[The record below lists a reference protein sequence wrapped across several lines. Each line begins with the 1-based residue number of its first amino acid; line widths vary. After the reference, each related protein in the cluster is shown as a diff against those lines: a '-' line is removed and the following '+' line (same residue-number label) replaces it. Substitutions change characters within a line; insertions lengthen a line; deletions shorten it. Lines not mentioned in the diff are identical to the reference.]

1 MNGALSIAKTGLKA
15 QEVKMSTISNNLA
28 NVNTV
33 GFKRDRASFADL
45 HYRIERQPGAQ
56 EDIQNQ
62 IPNGTQI
69 GTGVRVAGTQKV
81 FTEGSYNTTGQ
92 DLDLAIMGKGFFQ
105 IERPTGEIAFT
116 RNGQFSMNSEGQIV
130 NSDGLPMV
138 PQIQVPQDAL
148 SVTVGSDGI
157 VMAKLAG
164 DAIPQQIGQIT
175 TVNFAN
181 AGGLESIGGNLFVQ
195 SASSGEPIEGIPNE
209 NGLGGIKQGTLEGSN
224 VAVVEEMVDMITTQ
238 RGYEMNTKVVSAVD
252 EMLRNVG
259 QTM

>member
-1 MNGALSIAKTGLKA
+1 MNGALSIAKTGLAA
-15 QEVKMSTISNNLA
+15 QELKMSTISNNLA

-45 HYRIERQPGAQ
+45 HYKIDRQPGAQ
-56 EDIQNQ
+56 EDLQNQ
-62 IPNGTQI
+62 VPTGIQI

-81 FTEGSYNTTGQ
+81 FTEGSYDTTQQ
-92 DLDLAIMGKGFFQ
+92 DLDMAIMGKGFFQ
-105 IERPTGEIAFT
+105 IEKPDGEIAFT
-116 RNGQFSMNSEGQIV
+116 RNGQFTRNSEGQVV

-138 PQIQVPQDAL
+138 PQIQIPAEATG
-148 SVTVGSDGI
+148 VTVGSDGI
-157 VMAKLAG
+157 FMAKIAG
-164 DAIPQQIGQIT
+164 DPVPQQIGQIT

-181 AGGLESIGGNLFVQ
+181 AAGLEAIGGNLFAQ
-195 SASSGEPIEGIPNE
+195 SAASGQPIEGIPGE
-209 NGLGGIKQGTLEGSN
+209 NGLGNIKQGTLEGSN

-252 EMLRNVG
+252 EMLRNVA